1 MKDCLGLSVKETEVD
16 LLAAIGLP
24 DPSKGVT
31 YDVGLEGFPAFKL
44 DKSSYIRKAAETYF
58 TDRIGKINDF
68 AIGITVKVFS
78 KDGILFAVKNIYET
92 VIAFGVRIT
101 AAGNGKHNIVLY
113 YKEDHQYGQIS
124 VTIGNFTVD
133 NIDRNSFTK
142 LAIKVQGDTVTLFD
156 NCEEVERQQVLN
168 RQPLQFSTGSPL
180 YIGQGG
186 PNFEDT
192 SFEGVIQELKYYTNP
207 AKAEE
212 LDCLS
217 LDSGSGSGDKD
228 DDEDRFKPVITLVRL
243 GEYG

>member
-1 MKDCLGLSVKETEVD
+1 MIKMWHFQVIFPLVCIFVQVYTQSETEVD

-101 AAGNGKHNIVLY
+101 ATGNGKHNVILY
-113 YKEDHQYGQIS
+113 YKEDHQYGQMS
-124 VTIGNFTVD
+124 VTIGNF
-133 NIDRNSFTK
+133 
-142 LAIKVQGDTVTLFD
+142 
-156 NCEEVERQQVLN
+156 
-168 RQPLQFSTGSPL
+168 
-180 YIGQGG
+180 
-186 PNFEDT
+186 
-192 SFEGVIQELKYYTNP
+192 
-207 AKAEE
+207 
-212 LDCLS
+212 
-217 LDSGSGSGDKD
+217 
-228 DDEDRFKPVITLVRL
+228 
-243 GEYG
+243 